1 MLAKM
6 WKKFLLAVCIIACI
20 YNIMSKLVNRA
31 SLEANLQR
39 ANDGNTVFDFS
50 SKDSKD
56 NDSEIVE
63 GIVTKNEI
71 AQNSVIQNETSES
84 EVVPEE
90 NTEDMSNVSED
101 NETEN
106 AVEEEP
112 EEEKKNSAV
121 KFTDLIFNW

>member
-71 AQNSVIQNETSES
+71 VQNSVIQNKTGES
-84 EVVPEE
+84 EAIPEE
-90 NTEDMSNVSED
+90 NTENMSNVSED
-101 NETEN
+101 NEAEN
-106 AVEEEP
+106 AVEES

>member
-31 SLEANLQR
+31 SLEANLRR

-50 SKDSKD
+50 SKESKND
-56 NDSEIVE
+56 NSEIVD
-63 GIVTKNEI
+63 GVIVQNTTTGNSAVYNTTNENKI
-71 AQNSVIQNETSES
+71 TSE
-84 EVVPEE
+84 
-90 NTEDMSNVSED
+90 

-106 AVEEEP
+106 VSNSSEENP
-112 EEEKKNSAV
+112 EETEAEEKQNGAV
-121 KFTDLIFNW
+121 KFTDLIFKW

>member
-71 AQNSVIQNETSES
+71 VQNSVIQNETSES
-84 EVVPEE
+84 EVIPEE

-101 NETEN
+101 NEAEN
-106 AVEEEP
+106 AVEES